1 MMFWLN
7 GVQRSADEALLSP
20 LDRGFTL
27 ADGLFETMRATN
39 GIVFRLDAHLDRLCT
54 GARLLEI
61 PLPPGLRDHVAGAV
75 RVALASGYAHASV
88 RLTVTRGPAPPGLAP
103 PPHPA
108 PTFALAVAPLAP
120 PSAPKPIVAA
130 MASARRNEYA
140 LTSGVKTL
148 SYTESVVAL
157 AQAKAAGADDAIFL
171 DTTGHVSEATAS
183 NLFAVIDGVLVTPP
197 LGCGVLPGIT
207 RAIVLDL
214 APTLGLSAVERE
226 MAEPELALASE
237 LFLTSSIREIA
248 PLVRIATMA
257 IGSGRVGPVTTK
269 LIDAYAALVRAE
281 CGA

>member
-7 GVQRSADEALLSP
+7 GVQRSADEPVLSP

-39 GIVFRLDAHLDRLCT
+39 GIVFRLDAHLDRLCL
-54 GARLLEI
+54 GARLLGI
-61 PLPPGLRDHVAGAV
+61 PLPPGLRDHVAAAS
-75 RVALASGYAHASV
+75 RVAFANGYAHASA

-108 PTFALAVAPLAP
+108 PTVALGMAPLAP
-120 PSAPKPIVAA
+120 PAAPKPIVAT

-140 LTSGVKTL
+140 LTAGVKTL

-157 AQAKAAGADDAIFL
+157 AQAKATGADDAIFL
-171 DTTGHVSEATAS
+171 DTAGHVSEATAS
-183 NLFAVIDGVLVTPP
+183 NLFAVIDGALVTPP

-207 RAIVLDL
+207 RAIVLEL
-214 APTLGLSAVERE
+214 APSMGLRAVERE

-248 PLVRIATMA
+248 PLVRIDTTA
-257 IGSGRVGPVTTK
+257 IGSGRIGPVTTK
-269 LIDAYAALVRAE
+269 LIDAYAALVREE
-281 CGA
+281 CRT

>member
-7 GVQRSADEALLSP
+7 GVQRSTSEPLLSP

-54 GARLLEI
+54 GARLLDI
-61 PLPPGLRDHVAGAV
+61 PLPPGLRDHVAAAA
-75 RVALASGYAHASV
+75 RVAFASGYAHASV

-103 PPHPA
+103 PPDPA
-108 PTFALAVAPLAP
+108 PTFALGITLLVP
-120 PSAPKPIVAA
+120 PASPKPIVAA

-148 SYTESVVAL
+148 AYTESVVAL

-171 DTTGHVSEATAS
+171 DTAGHVSEATAS

-214 APTLGLSAVERE
+214 ALALGLSAVERE
-226 MAEPELALASE
+226 MTEPELALASE

-248 PLVRIATMA
+248 PLVRIATTA

-269 LIDAYAALVRAE
+269 LIDAYAALVREE
-281 CGA
+281 CAA